1 MKTKKSLGK
10 MRQRMRLQ
18 ILFSIVIY
26 AALGVLLYYFFYE
39 YYHGRVWYGDELF
52 YYLVHWAEFHITNN
66 TLVLILYA
74 VSGVAVIFYFFW
86 RRTFNYLQEVVRGTE
101 EFYRENSSLI
111 ELPEPLKEVE
121 NRLNQTRVEIL
132 NNERNAREAE
142 QRKNDLV
149 TYLAHDLKTPIT
161 SVIGYLTLLRDEP
174 QISEG
179 LRGKYTGIA
188 LDKAER
194 LEELI
199 NEFFEITRFNLSKLT
214 LEAERVNLSRMLE
227 QIVSEFYPIL
237 TEKGLEWRTD
247 IETGVELVCDPD
259 KLERVFDNLI
269 RNAVSYSYPD
279 TDIYLSL
286 KTTENNV
293 EVSVKNH
300 GKTIPEDKLERIFEQ
315 FFRVDSARSS
325 STGGTGLG
333 LAISKEIVE
342 LHGGAIKAESDN
354 ESVVFIVK
362 LPVDC
367 QKIV

>member
-1 MKTKKSLGK
+1 MW
-10 MRQRMRLQ
+10 LQ
-18 ILFSIVIY
+18 ILLAIVIW
-26 AALGVLLYYFFYE
+26 AALGTLFYYFLWAW
-39 YYHGRVWYGDELF
+39 YHSRVWYGYERF
-52 YYLVHWAEFHITNN
+52 YRLIQEFDMNRNLVIA
-66 TLVLILYA
+66 LYMMFGT
-74 VSGVAVIFYFFW
+74 VCIFCFFL
-86 RRTFNYLQEVVRGTE
+86 RRTFTYLQEVVRGTE
-101 EFYRENSSLI
+101 EFYREGSSLI
-111 ELPEPLKEVE
+111 ELPQPLKEVE
-121 NRLNQTRVEIL
+121 NRLNQARVEIL

-161 SVIGYLTLLRDEP
+161 SVIGYLTLLQDEP

-199 NEFFEITRFNLSKLT
+199 NEFFEITRFNLSQLT
-214 LEAERVNLSRMLE
+214 LETENVHLSRMLE

-237 TEKGLEWRTD
+237 TEKGLSWRTD
-247 IETGVELVCDPD
+247 IEAGIEIVCDPD
-259 KLERVFDNLI
+259 KLERVFDNLV
-269 RNAVSYSYPD
+269 RNAISYSYPQ
-279 TDIYLSL
+279 TEIFLSM
-286 KTTENNV
+286 KMEADEV
-293 EVSVKNH
+293 EIVVKNY
-300 GKTIPEDKLERIFEQ
+300 GKTIPKDKLERIFEQ

-342 LHGGAIKAESDN
+342 LHGGTITAKSEKQT
-354 ESVVFIVK
+354 VVFTVR